1 MAGFGYSFM
10 PGQNGD
16 QAQQRPQAGGGPQSA
31 IQMLSLRLPR
41 VLGAQAMAPGAL
53 LNSQGGGGMPDPML
67 QAILRLAGMAGNR
80 GTMAPQAGI
89 GPEQMMP
96 FQPPQQQA
104 GFGDQSAPGPM
115 TPRVI
120 PGEEGQQTFQDQRVR
135 LRPPSAPRRL

>member
-16 QAQQRPQAGGGPQSA
+16 QAQQRQQPGWAGPQSA

-41 VLGAQAMAPGAL
+41 VLGAQALAPGAL
-53 LNSQGGGGMPDPML
+53 LNSQGAGGLPDPLL
-67 QAILRLAGMAGNR
+67 QAILRLAGQAGP
-80 GTMAPQAGI
+80 GGPGGGAPGGPSLMGGAPPSAPMAPA
-89 GPEQMMP
+89 
-96 FQPPQQQA
+96 
-104 GFGDQSAPGPM
+104 GPM

-120 PGEEGQQTFQDQRVR
+120 PGDEDRQTFTDQRVR